1 MREEAEVSLD
11 EILNEAGVAEG
22 EELDEQAQKVV
33 SMLPEYIDQ
42 DDPESFVTHI
52 REETA
57 TYGNERALLS
67 KVMAVL
73 QDRGDVTGE
82 FATSVHA
89 FLDVEAKRASGVNE
103 DEVAVEEL
111 ETELEGAKLDFGA
124 EPA

>member
-11 EILNEAGVAEG
+11 EILNEAGVADG

-33 SMLPEYIDQ
+33 SLLPEYIDQ

-57 TYGNERALLS
+57 NYGNERALLS
-67 KVMAVL
+67 KVMTVL

-82 FATSVHA
+82 FSTSVHA
-89 FLDVEAKRASGVNE
+89 FLDMEAKRLSGVSE
-103 DEVAVEEL
+103 DDVAVEEL